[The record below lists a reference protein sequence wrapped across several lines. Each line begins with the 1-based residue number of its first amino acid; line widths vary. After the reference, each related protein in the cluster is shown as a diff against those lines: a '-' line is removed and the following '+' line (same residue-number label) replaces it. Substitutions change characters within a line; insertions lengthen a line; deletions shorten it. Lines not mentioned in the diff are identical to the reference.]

1 MSEIPNSHNIN
12 IERVIISSIVFDP
25 SKFEEIKDLLEPK
38 DFSHKPHR
46 SIFEVCLEL
55 FAQDLPL
62 DEDFIRTRLLEGK
75 KVSDEEFLY
84 IISTNP
90 IANIEAYIKE
100 LKNASIKREFHT
112 LANFLREKSLDV
124 GSSSE
129 EILDDVERQIYNISI
144 KNTQSD
150 FRDSEQIAK
159 STIGMIEEL
168 KSRGNNVLR
177 GLNTGFKEL
186 NRLTTGFNKGE
197 LIIIGAR
204 PSMGKTALFLSIA
217 ESILNHQGKGVA
229 AFSLEMP
236 AEQLMLRM
244 LSSMGSIPLQDLK
257 VGNLTDPQWSEL
269 TRCSDLISS
278 KDFYIDD
285 GSSLT
290 VNQLRSKLRK
300 LKSKNQNIEI
310 AIIDYLQLMRGSS
323 RRNEMARH
331 EEISEISRGLKTLA
345 RELEIPIIALSQLN
359 RSLESRDDKRPMLSD
374 LRESGSIE
382 QDADVILFLYRD
394 SVYKKRDEEAQIA
407 RLKRDGDE
415 KKLKEYEEK
424 LKKIREL
431 DHQNNSMGEKAE
443 LILAKN
449 RNGEVRTIKIQYRG
463 IYTRFEDIATEG
475 ETSYIPTKLTP
486 SDAIDITHF

>member
-1 MSEIPNSHNIN
+1 MLEIPNSHNIN
-12 IERVIISSIVFDP
+12 IERVVISSIIFDP
-25 SKFEEIKDLLEPK
+25 AKFDEIKDLLEPK
-38 DFSHKPHR
+38 DFFHKPHR
-46 SIFEVCLEL
+46 NIFEACLEL

-62 DEDFIRTRLLEGK
+62 DEDLIRSKLSGNK
-75 KVSDEEFLY
+75 KISDEEFLY
-84 IISTNP
+84 IISSNP
-90 IANIEAYIKE
+90 IANIEGYIKE
-100 LKNASIKREFHT
+100 LKNASIKRDFHS
-112 LANFLREKSLDV
+112 LANFLREKSLDI
-124 GSSSE
+124 GTSSE
-129 EILDDVERQIYNISI
+129 EILDDVEKQIYNISI

-150 FRDSEQIAK
+150 FRESQEIVK

-177 GLNTGFKEL
+177 GLDTGFREL

-204 PSMGKTALFLSIA
+204 PSMGKTALFLSMA
-217 ESILNHQGKGVA
+217 EKILLRQGKGVA

-236 AEQLMLRM
+236 AEQLMLRL
-244 LSSMGSIPLQDLK
+244 LSSMGNIPLQDLK
-257 VGNLTDPQWSEL
+257 VGNLDDSQWAEL

-300 LKSKNQNIEI
+300 LKSQNQNIEI
-310 AIIDYLQLMRGSS
+310 AIIDYLQLMKGSS

-345 RELEIPIIALSQLN
+345 RELDIPIIALSQLN
-359 RSLESRDDKRPMLSD
+359 RSLESRDDKKPMLSD

-394 SVYKKRDEEAQIA
+394 GVYRRRDEENKLAK
-407 RLKRDGDE
+407 LKKEDE
-415 KKLKEYEEK
+415 KKYKEYQDELKRNREEEHK
-424 LKKIREL
+424 
-431 DHQNNSMGEKAE
+431 NSGLGESAE

-449 RNGEVRTIKIQYRG
+449 RNGEVRSIKIQYRG
-463 IYTRFEDIATEG
+463 IYTRFEDIAQEV
-475 ETSYIPTKLTP
+475 ESSYSPTK
-486 SDAIDITHF
+486 IDISHI

>member
-1 MSEIPNSHNIN
+1 
-12 IERVIISSIVFDP
+12 
-25 SKFEEIKDLLEPK
+25 
-38 DFSHKPHR
+38 
-46 SIFEVCLEL
+46 
-55 FAQDLPL
+55 
-62 DEDFIRTRLLEGK
+62 
-75 KVSDEEFLY
+75 
-84 IISTNP
+84 
-90 IANIEAYIKE
+90 
-100 LKNASIKREFHT
+100 
-112 LANFLREKSLDV
+112 
-124 GSSSE
+124 
-129 EILDDVERQIYNISI
+129 
-144 KNTQSD
+144 
-150 FRDSEQIAK
+150 
-159 STIGMIEEL
+159 
-168 KSRGNNVLR
+168 
-177 GLNTGFKEL
+177 
-186 NRLTTGFNKGE
+186 
-197 LIIIGAR
+197 
-204 PSMGKTALFLSIA
+204 
-217 ESILNHQGKGVA
+217 
-229 AFSLEMP
+229 
-236 AEQLMLRM
+236 
-244 LSSMGSIPLQDLK
+244 
-257 VGNLTDPQWSEL
+257 
-269 TRCSDLISS
+269 
-278 KDFYIDD
+278 
-285 GSSLT
+285 
-290 VNQLRSKLRK
+290 
-300 LKSKNQNIEI
+300 
-310 AIIDYLQLMRGSS
+310 
-323 RRNEMARH
+323 MARH